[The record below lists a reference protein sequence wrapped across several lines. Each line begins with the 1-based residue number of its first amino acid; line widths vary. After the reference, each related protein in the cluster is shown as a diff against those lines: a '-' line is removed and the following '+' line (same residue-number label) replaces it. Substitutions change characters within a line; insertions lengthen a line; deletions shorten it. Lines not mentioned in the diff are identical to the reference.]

1 MKNLSING
9 LSPEWFFPTTRYR
22 GSKRKI
28 LPWIWKNIKDLP
40 FESALDL
47 FGGTTSVS
55 LLFKRMGKQ
64 VTYNDYSYYN
74 YLAGV
79 AFVENKGTK
88 LDDDDIK
95 FVISENHG
103 TSSFIRENFKNI
115 YFRESEN
122 KWLDQ
127 AICNILALENRYSGV
142 ELKYKQALAI
152 WALGQACLIK
162 RPFNLFHR
170 KNLYIRTQ
178 RVERE
183 FGNKITWETPFE
195 VAFRR
200 FVNEAN
206 QVVFDNNQEN
216 HSTKMNSLNYQSKEE
231 YDLVYLDP
239 PYFFKNQSDAD
250 YLKLYHFLDGIAQ
263 YEKWS
268 ELIDYSS
275 RIRNLK
281 TSEMTWPHK
290 SPEELEEI
298 FSELISKFN
307 KSIIVISHKAGSLV
321 SVYKLKKILLENG
334 KSCSVHTKE
343 YSYALNHQNGK
354 SHENVECLIVG
365 K

>member
-28 LPWIWKNIKDLP
+28 LPWIWDKVKDLP
-40 FESALDL
+40 FENALDL
-47 FGGTTSVS
+47 FGGTTVVSV
-55 LLFKRMGKQ
+55 LFKRMGKQ

-74 YLAGV
+74 HLAGV
-79 AFVENKGTK
+79 AFIENTGIK
-88 LDDDDIK
+88 LNDDDVK
-95 FVISENHG
+95 FIVSGKNRDSNFIS
-103 TSSFIRENFKNI
+103 ENFKNI

-122 KWLDQ
+122 IWLDQ
-127 AICNILALENRYSGV
+127 TISNILCLEDKYNGI
-142 ELKYKQALAI
+142 ELKHKQALAI

-170 KNLYIRTQ
+170 KNLNIRTR

-183 FGNKITWETPFE
+183 FGNKKTWETPFE
-195 VAFRR
+195 IAFKR
-200 FVNEAN
+200 FADEAN
-206 QVVFDNNQEN
+206 QVVFDNGQKNF
-216 HSTKMNSLNYQSKEE
+216 STTTNALEYKSGN

-239 PYFFKNQSDAD
+239 PYFFKNQRDAD
-250 YLKLYHFLDGIAQ
+250 YLKLYHFLDGISQ
-263 YEKWS
+263 YEKWR

-275 RIRNLK
+275 LTRNLK
-281 TSEMTWPHK
+281 TSKMTWPHR
-290 SPEELEEI
+290 SPEKLEQI
-298 FSELISKFN
+298 FSDLIAKFN
-307 KSIIVISHKAGSLV
+307 QSTIVISHKAGSLV
-321 SVYKLKKILLENG
+321 SVYKLKKILLKNG